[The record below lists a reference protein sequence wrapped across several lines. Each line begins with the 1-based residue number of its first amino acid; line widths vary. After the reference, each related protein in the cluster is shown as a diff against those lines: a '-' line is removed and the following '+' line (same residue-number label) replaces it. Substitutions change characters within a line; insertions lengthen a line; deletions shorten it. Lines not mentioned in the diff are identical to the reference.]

1 MVHKLQRLFIFIP
14 FLILLPFILSA
25 DFYSLPAELSILK
38 AFAAPAEKIVRE
50 PVSFADLAEKL
61 SPTVVNIS
69 TTTIVKGRP
78 GSPFGNDMPFQRFFG
93 KDDPFRR
100 FFEETP
106 EREFKQRSLG
116 SGFIISSDGYIF
128 TNNHVVEKAD
138 KIKVKLAGGK
148 EYDAEVKGKDP
159 TTDIALIKIKPE
171 GRLPVVEFGDSD
183 KLRIGEWVFAIGNPF
198 GLEHTVTA
206 GIVSAKGRVIG
217 SGPYDNFIQTDA
229 SINPGNS
236 GGPLFNMEGKVIGIN
251 TAIVAQGHGI
261 GFAIPINT
269 AKSILAD
276 LKTKGSVT
284 RGWLGISIQDI
295 TEDIAENM
303 KLKDMKGALVGHV
316 FEGDPADK
324 AGIKTGDIIVE
335 IAGKKIQNS
344 HELMR
349 IVAALTVGEKV
360 TVKITAGWQGKDTL
374 RCSRRKERGK
384 RNSPQRQDQRVL
396 WHGSARNHLRDGK
409 TSWPY
414 RKGRGHNHPR
424 CAREAL
430 LMTPGLKVQDII
442 LQINRV
448 RISSMKDFQSEIK
461 KESQEGTILLL
472 IKRGEM
478 SFFVTLKKGG
488 SK

>member
-1 MVHKLQRLFIFIP
+1 MVSKLQRLYILIP
-14 FLILLPFILSA
+14 FLIFLPFILVA
-25 DFYSLPAELSILK
+25 DLGSLPAELSVQT
-38 AFAAPAEKIVRE
+38 AFAAPAEKVVRE
-50 PVSFADLAEKL
+50 PVSFADLAEKW

-69 TTTIVKGRP
+69 TTTIVKGRT
-78 GSPFGNDMPFQRFFG
+78 GSPFGNEMPFERFFG
-93 KDDPFRR
+93 RDDRFRR
-100 FFEETP
+100 FFEEEP

-171 GRLPVVEFGDSD
+171 GSLPVVEFGDSD
-183 KLRIGEWVFAIGNPF
+183 KLRVGEWVFAIGNPF

-261 GFAIPINT
+261 GFAVPINT

-335 IAGKKIQNS
+335 IAGKRIQDS

-349 IVAALTVGEKV
+349 LVAALTVGQKI
-360 TVKITAGWQGKDTL
+360 TVKIM
-374 RCSRRKERGK
+374 
-384 RNSPQRQDQRVL
+384 
-396 WHGSARNHLRDGK
+396 RDGK
-409 TSWPY
+409 EKTLSVVVGERKDEKEIV
-414 RKGRGHNHPR
+414 RKGKT
-424 CAREAL
+424 REYYG
-430 LMTPGLKVQDII
+430 MTVQEITPDMAKHLGLSENGGVIISQVRDGSPADDAGLKIQDIV
-442 LQINRV
+442 LQINKV
-448 RISSMKDFQSEIK
+448 RISSMKDFQTEIK
-461 KESQEGTILLL
+461 KESKEGTILLL

-478 SFFVTLKKGG
+478 SFFVTLKKGE
-488 SK
+488 SKE

>member
-1 MVHKLQRLFIFIP
+1 
-14 FLILLPFILSA
+14 
-25 DFYSLPAELSILK
+25 
-38 AFAAPAEKIVRE
+38 
-50 PVSFADLAEKL
+50 
-61 SPTVVNIS
+61 
-69 TTTIVKGRP
+69 
-78 GSPFGNDMPFQRFFG
+78 MPFQRFFG
-93 KDDPFRR
+93 RDDLFRK
-100 FFEETP
+100 FFEEAP

-171 GRLPVVEFGDSD
+171 GSLTVVEFGDSD

-206 GIVSAKGRVIG
+206 GIVSAKERVIG
-217 SGPYDNFIQTDA
+217 SVPYDNFIQTDA

-295 TEDIAENM
+295 TEDIAENL
-303 KLKDMKGALVGHV
+303 KLKDVKGALVGHI

-335 IAGKKIQNS
+335 IAGKKIQDS

-349 IVAALTVGEKV
+349 IVAALTVGEKI
-360 TVKITAGWQGKDTL
+360 TVKI
-374 RCSRRKERGK
+374 
-384 RNSPQRQDQRVL
+384 
-396 WHGSARNHLRDGK
+396 LRDGK
-409 TSWPY
+409 EKTLPVTVGERKDEKEIA
-414 RKGRGHNHPR
+414 RKGKT
-424 CAREAL
+424 REYYGMAVQEI
-430 LMTPGLKVQDII
+430 TPDMAKHLGLTEKGGVIISQVRDGSPADDAGLKIQDIV
-442 LQINRV
+442 LQINKV
-448 RISSMKDFQSEIK
+448 RISSMRDFQSEIK

-478 SFFVTLKKGG
+478 SFFVTLKKGA